1 MTDTELKLLL
11 NVVVLPVVARA
22 LLEWRVFRDRPRASL
37 LLMAF
42 LAWCDLTLVLWL
54 ECSMLGIVWFAAA
67 LPLTLLAAPISL
79 REFTALLGRGRLPL
93 YLGSVAT
100 LAFIA
105 YAHLPITTFLT
116 SPGELDIHLDYLVR
130 TNVRDAM
137 VIVLVAAIAYGLASP
152 PRLRTAITLIAI
164 GAVMLALLYAYVLP
178 FGYPLMSGLMFEQIP
193 VSVSALVGRTV
204 VDATAIAAAALLVP
218 AVLRHAGP
226 RRTGVVL
233 GLANLSFVGASALSI
248 YTQRSQTAA
257 PERDSPT
264 ATEAPLVLSR
274 SGPNVLIVFLD
285 RFMGGYLES
294 FLERDT
300 TLRTRLSG
308 FTWYPR
314 TVAAGENSIAGV
326 HPIFGGYDYVPRAM
340 NARGKPLR
348 DVSAEAY
355 NILPRNFSQAGY
367 DVHFVNPRGLGFTM
381 EGDCSY
387 LEGPNIQ
394 CTHVP
399 VSIARDRAAELGV
412 PLSVLSKSNYGDLLV
427 LLGAMRASP
436 YSLKAVLNQ
445 RGPWQP
451 FMDHSAGTT
460 FRQWAE
466 LEALSRLTK
475 VTDSGKHFNV
485 YWNILPHEPYFMGE
499 DCRPR
504 STPLALT
511 DEEVAR
517 RGHVSLF
524 ALQHAI
530 AARCSLQLVATYFD
544 WMKQVGVYDQTR
556 IIVVSDH
563 GIVGPVE
570 DSSSRAVAGGTT
582 ENLFV
587 RTRSLLLVKPR
598 GSSAPLQISE
608 EFLPNAEVPR
618 IACEEIGG
626 CTNPYLNDRPI
637 RSEAHD
643 KPFVVSLVPWQFN
656 RQKHDAFVILR
667 ELQLTGSDPYDVR
680 NWSELPLQD

>member
-11 NVVVLPVVARA
+11 NVVVLPVVARV
-22 LLEWRVFRDRPRASL
+22 LLEWRVICDRPRAAL
-37 LLMAF
+37 LLMAL
-42 LAWCDLTLVLWL
+42 LAWCDLTLVVWL

-67 LPLTLLAAPISL
+67 LPVTLLAAPISL

-93 YLGSVAT
+93 YLGSVTT
-100 LAFIA
+100 LTFVA
-105 YAHLPITTFLT
+105 YAYLPITTFLT

-130 TNVRDAM
+130 TNVRDAV

-152 PRLRTAITLIAI
+152 PRLRTAMTLVAI

-178 FGYPLMSGLMFEQIP
+178 LGYPLMSGLMFEQIP
-193 VSVSALVGRTV
+193 VSAGALVGRTV
-204 VDATAIAAAALLVP
+204 VDAAAIAAAALLVP
-218 AVLRHAGP
+218 VVLRRAGP
-226 RRTGVVL
+226 RRLGIVL
-233 GLANLSFVGASALSI
+233 ALANLSFVGASALSI

-257 PERDSPT
+257 VEGASPA
-264 ATEAPLVLSR
+264 ATEPPLVLSR
-274 SGPNVLIVFLD
+274 SGPNVLIIFLD
-285 RFMGGYLES
+285 RFMGGYIES

-326 HPIFGGYDYVPRAM
+326 HPVFGGYDYVPRAM

-355 NILPRNFSQAGY
+355 NILPKNFSRAGY

-387 LEGPNIQ
+387 LDGPNIQ
-394 CTHVP
+394 CAHVP

-412 PLSVLSKSNYGDLLV
+412 PVSALSKSNYGDLLV
-427 LLGAMRASP
+427 LLGSMRAAP

-445 RGPWQP
+445 RGPWRP

-466 LEALSRLTK
+466 LEALPRLTK
-475 VTDSGKHFNV
+475 VTDSGEHFNV

-504 STPLALT
+504 GTPLALT
-511 DEEVAR
+511 RSEVAR
-517 RGHVSLF
+517 RGHASLF

-544 WMKQVGVYDQTR
+544 WMRQVGVYDQTR

-582 ENLFV
+582 KNLFV
-587 RTRSLLLVKPR
+587 RTRPLLLVKAR

-637 RSEAHD
+637 KSKALD

-680 NWSELPLQD
+680 NWSELEVRE